1 MLINP
6 LTCPKK
12 NQILQKMIK
21 VAGVLAWREL
31 IWLDRNSLYVL
42 FWCNYYF
49 LHLFGAFCES
59 GTTDLGDSDNH
70 QDACMMLLEPN
81 IQQMSRM

>member
-1 MLINP
+1 MFFFGAI
-6 LTCPKK
+6 
-12 NQILQKMIK
+12 II
-21 VAGVLAWREL
+21 
-31 IWLDRNSLYVL
+31 
-42 FWCNYYF
+42 F

-70 QDACMMLLEPN
+70 QDACMMHLEPN

>member
-42 FWCNYYF
+42 F
-49 LHLFGAFCES
+49 LVQLLFFC
-59 GTTDLGDSDNH
+59 TYLVLFVRAAQLIWVIATIIK
-70 QDACMMLLEPN
+70 MPV
-81 IQQMSRM
+81 